1 MAVLVRASSEFVQ
14 PESPSMLPSV
24 SGQMSLLTP
33 ASAWRVL
40 CNRTG
45 ISVSRAT
52 FYRWLNNGRVFS
64 FRLGQKFYVPVPIID
79 EMVKHCRA
87 GERF

>member
-1 MAVLVRASSEFVQ
+1 MATLAQASSDCIQ
-14 PESPSMLPSV
+14 QESPSVLPLAG
-24 SGQMSLLTP
+24 GQMPLLTP

-52 FYRWLNNGRVFS
+52 FYRWLNSGRVFS

-79 EMVKHCRA
+79 EIVKHCRA
-87 GERF
+87 GEPF

>member
-1 MAVLVRASSEFVQ
+1 MAVVEQQLSDALLPEGPATSLDPASQ
-14 PESPSMLPSV
+14 TA
-24 SGQMSLLTP
+24 LLTP
-33 ASAWRVL
+33 ARAWRVL
-40 CNRTG
+40 CYRTG

-64 FRLGQKFYVPVPIID
+64 FRLGQKFYVPMPTIEEI
-79 EMVKHCRA
+79 VKHCRA

>member
-1 MAVLVRASSEFVQ
+1 MAVLIQAPSDYVQ
-14 PESPSMLPSV
+14 PETPSVLPNV
-24 SGQMSLLTP
+24 SGQMPLLTP

-40 CNRTG
+40 CSRTG

-79 EMVKHCRA
+79 EIVKHCRA